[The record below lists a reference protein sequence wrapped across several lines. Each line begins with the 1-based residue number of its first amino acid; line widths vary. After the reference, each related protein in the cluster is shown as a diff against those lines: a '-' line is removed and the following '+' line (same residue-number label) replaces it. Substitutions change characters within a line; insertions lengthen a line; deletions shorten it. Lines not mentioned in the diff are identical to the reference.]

1 MPVSSIFPPEGVRE
15 DSRFFKKSLKDNTVE
30 NKTEGG
36 YAYTRP
42 RSARPPRRVFKT
54 GFSNL
59 DPAQE
64 NALMR
69 FFSEVGRHTIFTYR
83 VPTSGEMVSVR
94 LTGSLPSSN
103 YVGVGGT
110 HRYDMTDVEMT
121 EV

>member
-64 NALMR
+64 
-69 FFSEVGRHTIFTYR
+69 T
-83 VPTSGEMVSVR
+83 P
-94 LTGSLPSSN
+94 
-103 YVGVGGT
+103 
-110 HRYDMTDVEMT
+110 
-121 EV
+121 